1 MKMKFLLGLGDLLLM
16 LLKKLKIRYQ
26 TFSYLVKKQIIMQKY

>member
-26 TFSYLVKKQIIMQKY
+26 TFSYLVRKQIIMQKY